1 MRSRTLKIHGLR
13 QRLYSW
19 GSPKLPA
26 LFLIHGWLD
35 TGAGFQFI
43 ADSLAKKFHCIA
55 PDMRG
60 FGKSEH
66 SKSKLGY
73 FFYEYVADL
82 HELFSKLSPKRPV
95 RVLGH
100 SLGGMVASIYAGT
113 FPARVSH
120 LINVEGYLN
129 PARKTETAP
138 DRARAWIEG
147 VGKQRFRIF
156 KSLGAFAARLQV
168 SNPRLPNDRA
178 AFLARHLAKRVR
190 GGWTMAADPNHKLL
204 DPYWLPRE
212 AHFAVWAR
220 IQARCLL
227 VSAEKTEMALRFG
240 DADFAAEKRLLE
252 SKFPASGFQAEIPDC
267 GHMAHHEKPEALAG
281 LCLDFLASPKGS

>member
-1 MRSRTLKIHGLR
+1 MRQRSLKIHGLR
-13 QRLYSW
+13 QQLYVW
-19 GSPKLPA
+19 GSPRLPT
-26 LFLIHGWLD
+26 LFLFHGWLD
-35 TGAGFQFI
+35 TGAGFEFL
-43 ADSLAKKFHCIA
+43 AESLAKKFHCIA

-66 SKSKLGY
+66 AKSRLGY

-82 HELFSKLSPKRPV
+82 HELFAKLSPKRPV

-113 FPARVSH
+113 FPERVSH

-129 PARKTETAP
+129 PARKSETAP

-147 VGKQRFRIF
+147 VGAQRFRVF
-156 KSLGAFAARLQV
+156 KSLEAFAGRLQT
-168 SNPRLPNDRA
+168 SNPRLPADRA
-178 AFLARHLAKRVR
+178 LFLARHLAKRVR
-190 GGWTMAADPNHKLL
+190 GGWMMAADPNHKLL

-220 IQARCLL
+220 IQARCFL

-240 DADFAAEKRLLE
+240 EADFAAEKALLE
-252 SKFPASGFQAEIPDC
+252 SKFPPGTRRAEIPDC
-267 GHMAHHEKPEALAG
+267 GHMAHHEKPEALAR
-281 LCLDFLASPKGS
+281 LALDFLAAKGS

>member
-1 MRSRTLKIHGLR
+1 MRQRSLKIHGLR
-13 QRLYSW
+13 QQLYTW
-19 GSPKLPA
+19 GSPKLPT
-26 LFLIHGWLD
+26 LFFIHGWLD
-35 TGAGFQFI
+35 TGAGFDFV
-43 ADSLAKKFHCIA
+43 AESLAGKFHCIA

-66 SKSKLGY
+66 SKSRLGY

-82 HELFSKLSPKRPV
+82 HELFAKLSPKRPA

-113 FPARVSH
+113 FPERVSH

-129 PARKTETAP
+129 PARKSETAP

-147 VGKQRFRIF
+147 VGIKRFRVF
-156 KSLGAFAARLQV
+156 KTLEAFAARLQT
-168 SNPRLPNDRA
+168 SNPRLPSDRA
-178 AFLARHLAKRVR
+178 LFLARHLAKKTR

-212 AHFAVWAR
+212 AHFAVWSR
-220 IQARCLL
+220 IQAQCLL
-227 VSAEKTEMALRFG
+227 VSAEHTEMALRFG
-240 DADFAAEKRLLE
+240 EADFAAEKALLE
-252 SKFPASGFQAEIPDC
+252 SKFPAGTRRAEIPQA
-267 GHMAHHEKPEALAG
+267 GHMVHHEKPEALAR
-281 LCLDFLASPKGS
+281 LALDFLLRKDS